1 MRTSMVLW
9 LAACNLQPV
18 SPGASEADLAALQA
32 QVTALQEAMA
42 ELESTCVK
50 DDALAPAIE
59 AALEDVEPVDLSDY
73 ATLTDLADAD
83 AALRTWVEAQDYL
96 LLADLAGLATLTD
109 LAPLASLSD
118 VAATDAAT
126 RAWVESHGYLVASD
140 LSPYATTAWVVA
152 QDYLVAS
159 DLSPYAT
166 TAWVEAGY
174 TGQSDHDALADR
186 VADLE
191 ALGLDPATA
200 DLMGRLADYLDVDP
214 VAHEVRLSGANVY
227 IDNGD
232 GDTYRGNGLGN
243 LILGYNSGT
252 GGAVDRTGSHNLVVG
267 DGLAWPASATVQVA
281 RNIESYGQVIAEAY
295 TGRGQSVFRSGQRS
309 VAASGSLLFGA
320 EEGTTWVVTVSGYQ
334 VGGTGPVLG
343 GTWVVVI
350 AEDDCQ
356 VTGVGVLTSL
366 AVDVVCTDPG
376 PGASRPWPVTLT
388 YPGPQSVSASWM
400 KLGD

>member
-96 LLADLAGLATLTD
+96 IPADLAGLATLTD

-126 RAWVESHGYLVASD
+126 RAWVEAHGYLVVSD
-140 LSPYATTAWVVA
+140 LSPYATTAWVQA
-152 QDYLVAS
+152 QDYVKPV
-159 DLSPYAT
+159 DLGPYAT

-174 TGQSDHDALADR
+174 TGQSDHDDLVDR
-186 VADLE
+186 VAELE

-232 GDTYRGNGLGN
+232 GDTYRGNGMGN
-243 LILGYNSGT
+243 LILGYNGGT
-252 GGAVDRTGSHNLVVG
+252 GGAVDRAGSHNLVVG

-281 RNIESYGQVIAEAY
+281 RNIESYGQVIAEGY
-295 TGRGQSVFRSGQRS
+295 TGRGASVFRSGQRTVS
-309 VAASGSLLFGA
+309 TSGSLLFGA
-320 EEGTTWVVTVSGYQ
+320 DEGTTWVVSVGGFQ
-334 VGGTGPVLG
+334 VGGTGPILG
-343 GTWVVVI
+343 GTWLLVV
-350 AEDDCQ
+350 ADDDCS
-356 VTGVGVLTSL
+356 VSGLGGLSVL
-366 AVDVVCTDPG
+366 VDVNCGPNPG
-376 PGASRPWPVTLT
+376 PGSSRPWPVTVT
-388 YPGPQSVSASWM
+388 YPGAQPLAVSWM